1 MGVVRRSA
9 AALAASAAGDFSP
22 VERALEDNLIRSG
35 LGRPSTS
42 MLTSWR
48 NSLPILAQDLAD
60 AGLGNVEVLMEHQL
74 PLTSKRADAVLAGI
88 HPTTGNPSYVV
99 VELKQWSTAHRHEDS
114 DTLVDVDGLSYNPV
128 LHPAIQV
135 GAYAMYYR
143 DFLRVLDGKSDS
155 LTGVAYLHNASDT
168 GVADLW
174 ALAPTTE
181 GRMFTGQRRA
191 GFLDFLRSRLAPES
205 GAAAADAFIGSSV
218 APSKQLLKM
227 AADEIRQREQFVLL
241 DEQRVAYELV
251 LRAVEQA
258 RAADAKEVI
267 VVTGGPGTGK
277 SVIALSVLGELARQ
291 GRSVL
296 HATGSRAF
304 TQTMRKVAGKGS
316 KQTQQLFKYF
326 HSFMEAERNG
336 LDVLVLDEAHRLR
349 EKSVDRYTS
358 ASLRATARSQVDE
371 LLDAARVPVFLLD
384 EYQVVRPGEL
394 GTAADIR
401 AHAAARGLKVRQV
414 DLGAQYRSGGS
425 AAYIDWV
432 LRLLGLRGDGPVP
445 WAGEEVFE
453 VQVVDSPEEMERR
466 LAAKRD
472 EGYSARMTA
481 GFCWPWSEPA
491 GSALVPDVQIG
502 DWKRPWNVKGER
514 DVGDAPASALWATEP
529 GGFGQVG
536 CVYTAQGFE
545 YDWNGVIIGPDLVIR
560 DGKWVARREFTCDPE
575 LQKTS
580 KVSDAEFDRL
590 VRHVYKVLL
599 TRGMVGTVI
608 TTTDAE
614 TGAFLRGQVRDS
626 PSARANG
633 SVSWVHAHP
642 ATSP

>member
-22 VERALEDNLIRSG
+22 VERALEDNLVHSG
-35 LGRPSTS
+35 LGRPSLS

-60 AGLGNVEVLMEHQL
+60 AGLGCVEVLMEHRL
-74 PLTSKRADAVLAGI
+74 PLTSKRADAVLAGV
-88 HPTTGNPSYVV
+88 HPKTGAPSYVV
-99 VELKQWSTAHRHEDS
+99 VELKQWSTAHRHDDS
-114 DTLVDVDGLSYNPV
+114 DTLVDVDGLLYNPV

-135 GAYAMYYR
+135 GAYALYYR
-143 DFLRVLDGKSDS
+143 DFLRVLDGKPDA
-155 LTGVAYLHNASDT
+155 LTGVAYLHNASDA

-191 GFLDFLRSRLAPES
+191 GFIEFLRTRLAPES
-205 GAAAADAFIGSSV
+205 GAAAADAFIGSSI

-241 DEQRVAYELV
+241 DEQRVAFELV
-251 LRAVEQA
+251 LRAVERA

-267 VVTGGPGTGK
+267 IVTGGPGTGK

-291 GRSVL
+291 GRTVL
-296 HATGSRAF
+296 HATGSRSF
-304 TQTMRKVAGKGS
+304 TTTMRKVAGKGS
-316 KQTQQLFKYF
+316 PQTQQLFKYF
-326 HSFMEAERNG
+326 NSFMEAERNG

-401 AHAAARGLKVRQV
+401 AHAAARGLTVHQV

-432 LRLLGLRGDGPVP
+432 LRLLDLRGDGPVP
-445 WAGEEVFE
+445 WTDEDAFE

-481 GFCWPWSEPA
+481 GFCWPWSDPV
-491 GSALVPDVQIG
+491 GGALVPDVQIG
-502 DWKRPWNVKGER
+502 DWKRPWNVKGDR
-514 DVGDAPASALWATEP
+514 AVGDAPAAALWATEP

-536 CVYTAQGFE
+536 CIYTAQGFE

-560 DGKWVARREFTCDPE
+560 DGRWVSRREFSRDPDF
-575 LQKTS
+575 KKRS
-580 KVSDAEFDRL
+580 KVSDEEFDRL

-599 TRGMVGTVI
+599 TRGMVGTI
-608 TTTDAE
+608 ICSTDEE
-614 TGAFLRGQVRDS
+614 THESIARGVC
-626 PSARANG
+626 G
-633 SVSWVHAHP
+633 GG
-642 ATSP
+642 